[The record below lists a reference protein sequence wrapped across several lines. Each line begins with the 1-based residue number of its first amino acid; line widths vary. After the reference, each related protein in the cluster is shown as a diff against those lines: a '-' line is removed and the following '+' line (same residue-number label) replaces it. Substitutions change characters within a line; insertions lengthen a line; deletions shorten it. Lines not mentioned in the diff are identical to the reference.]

1 MVKPFPA
8 DDPVMI
14 SLKLRL
20 VTTRDY
26 IARWKLA
33 LLYAFPIANSLWLGL
48 LRGPQK
54 KSQDQKPD
62 HHGTISGRKA
72 KNNPTN
78 PLTIGI
84 EGPQRAKKQS
94 ASAEAMGKIV
104 LGAIFRFFL
113 AYLKKKQYLCSR
125 KGFLKMKLKEI
136 KQAIGSL
143 AEVSGDDELD
153 ICHLLTDS
161 RQLGAEPGHTLFFA
175 IRTAQNDGAKY
186 IPELREKG
194 VQAFVTGDSI
204 AALQALAAHVR
215 EQFHGTVIGITGS
228 NGKTVVKEWLY
239 QLLKDDYTV
248 IRSPKSYNSQIG
260 VPLSVWGLEPHLTS
274 PQGEEHPLLRRG
286 TGRGLLAIF
295 EAGISQPG
303 EMERLEPMIRPTI
316 GVITYIGHEHDE
328 NFSSLEQKRE
338 EKMKLF
344 VHSEQII
351 EDPTHQNVRTCAA
364 VMRALGYDEEVIAER
379 ILHQTHETVLK
390 VNLSALVDNV
400 RYFRSL
406 LKPETKLTCMV
417 KAFAYGAGSVE
428 VSRALQKANDS
439 FVHRTS
445 SNGTLVDY
453 LAVAVADEGVELR
466 KAGITLPIIIM
477 DPEVAAMDLIL
488 ENNLEPNVYSHQSLK
503 TVIAAAE
510 AKGLENVPIHIKI
523 DSGMHRLGFYKEDIP
538 WLIGKLQQTK
548 AVRVASVFS
557 HLAGSDEAQFDDF
570 TLQQIRYFDDC
581 AEELKNGLS
590 DVAGLSAERSILKHI
605 LNSAGIERFT
615 DYQFD
620 MCRLGI
626 GLYGFSFAGAR
637 LRNVCSLETTIL
649 SVKTVQAGETIG
661 YGRHTKLDEDRVI
674 AVIPIGYADGFDRRF
689 SNYGGEVYIRG
700 KRCPVVGNVCMDQ
713 AMIDVTGTDARPGDP
728 VEIFGEHVTLQELA
742 DKLGTITYEILTSVS
757 RRVQRLY
764 FYE

>member
-1 MVKPFPA
+1 
-8 DDPVMI
+8 
-14 SLKLRL
+14 
-20 VTTRDY
+20 
-26 IARWKLA
+26 
-33 LLYAFPIANSLWLGL
+33 
-48 LRGPQK
+48 
-54 KSQDQKPD
+54 
-62 HHGTISGRKA
+62 
-72 KNNPTN
+72 
-78 PLTIGI
+78 
-84 EGPQRAKKQS
+84 
-94 ASAEAMGKIV
+94 
-104 LGAIFRFFL
+104 
-113 AYLKKKQYLCSR
+113 
-125 KGFLKMKLKEI
+125 MKLKEI
-136 KQAIGSL
+136 RQAIGSL
-143 AEVSGDDELD
+143 AEVSGDDELE
-153 ICHLLTDS
+153 IRHLLTDS
-161 RQLGAEPGHTLFFA
+161 RQLGAEPEKTLFFA
-175 IRTAQNDGAKY
+175 IHTATNDGARY

-194 VQAFVTGDSI
+194 VQAFVKGDAV

-260 VPLSVWGLEPHLTS
+260 VPLSVWELEGVESRKSKVERPI
-274 PQGEEHPLLRRG
+274 
-286 TGRGLLAIF
+286 LAIF

-303 EMERLEPMIRPTI
+303 EMEKLERIIRPTI

-328 NFSSLEQKRE
+328 NFASLEQKRE
-338 EKMKLF
+338 EKMRLF
-344 VHSEQII
+344 VHSETVI

-364 VMRALGYDEEVIAER
+364 VMRALGYDEETINTR

-400 RYFRSL
+400 RYFRSKL
-406 LKPETKLTCMV
+406 RPTTKLTCMV

-466 KAGITLPIIIM
+466 RAGITLPIIIM

-503 TVIAAAE
+503 TVIAAVE
-510 AKGLENVPIHIKI
+510 AKGLEYYPIHIKI
-523 DSGMHRLGFYKEDIP
+523 DSGMHRLGFYKEDMP
-538 WLIGKLQQTK
+538 WLIDRLTHQK

-557 HLAGSDEAQFDDF
+557 HLAGSDEPQFDDF
-570 TLQQIRYFDDC
+570 TLSQIRYFDDC
-581 AEELKNGLS
+581 AETLKS
-590 DVAGLSAERSILKHI
+590 GLSAERSVFCQAQPVLKHI
-605 LNSAGIERFT
+605 LNSAGIERFS

-626 GLYGFSFAGAR
+626 GLYGFSFAGAK
-637 LRNVCSLETTIL
+637 LRNVCTLETTIL
-649 SVKTVQAGETIG
+649 SVKTVKAGETIG
-661 YGRHTKLDEDRVI
+661 YGRHTKLDEDRTI

-689 SNYGGEVYIRG
+689 SNYGGEVWVRG

-713 AMIDVTGTDARPGDP
+713 AMIDVTGADARPGDL
-728 VEIFGEHVTLQELA
+728 VEVFGEHLPLEELA